1 MADKIFYNTTASLKD
16 IPPKLRS
23 MLQYIEIGTVTDDA
37 TKLLD
42 SEVTEARLKDEWR
55 TEYMLTIVHDR
66 DVFVDGYDSGLESG
80 YNSRQPEVDS
90 LTSIINAK
98 DEEIAKLK
106 AQIGVLDEQLGILE
120 VKIY

>member
-1 MADKIFYNTTASLKD
+1 
-16 IPPKLRS
+16 
-23 MLQYIEIGTVTDDA
+23 MLQYIETGAVTDDA
-37 TKLLD
+37 TQQLD

-90 LTSIINAK
+90 LTSIINTK
-98 DEEIAKLK
+98 DDEIAKLK
-106 AQIGVLDEQLGILE
+106 ALLGALE
-120 VKIY
+120 VQPNTSIPEFYLY